1 MALPKASCCHRHGN
15 HGFRKRLL
23 LRQCLLVDAFSIGSC
38 QTTPDPD
45 EDYWISEAIYLS
57 VSVHVMAGT
66 MFLELL
72 VTTEISLPGRRRLL
86 DLGFRLP
93 YSMHRN

>member
-1 MALPKASCCHRHGN
+1 
-15 HGFRKRLL
+15 
-23 LRQCLLVDAFSIGSC
+23 
-38 QTTPDPD
+38 
-45 EDYWISEAIYLS
+45 
-57 VSVHVMAGT
+57 MAGT